1 MFTQLSASNIAII
14 IGSLFIS
21 LAIHEAM
28 HAYTAHALGDNTAFE
43 EGRLS
48 LNPLKHVDVVT
59 TILLPLVLILFGQA
73 PFFAAKPVPF
83 DPRSVRHGEFGIA
96 LVGLAGPFT
105 NLALAILASIV
116 LHIGQIAVGTQA
128 YNIVVL
134 FMEVNI
140 GYFVF
145 NMIPFPPLDGS
156 RLLYAFA
163 PDPIRRIMEQIES
176 AGFMVIIIFVLVLFP
191 VISPIYTSISGN
203 ILNFLLQ

>member
-1 MFTQLSASNIAII
+1 MFMQFSASDIVII
-14 IGSLFIS
+14 VLSLFIS

-59 TILLPLVLILFGQA
+59 TILLPLILIVSGHA

-83 DPRSVRHGEFGIA
+83 DPRSVRHGEYGIA

-105 NLALAILASIV
+105 NLALAVLASII
-116 LHIGQIAVGTQA
+116 LHIGQVAVGTQI
-128 YNIVVL
+128 YTILVL
-134 FMEVNI
+134 FMQVNI
-140 GYFVF
+140 GFFVF

-163 PDPIRRIMEQIES
+163 PDALRRLMEQIEA
-176 AGFMVIIIFVLVLFP
+176 AGFMVIVVFILVLFP
-191 VISPIYTSISGN
+191 LISPIYTSISGN